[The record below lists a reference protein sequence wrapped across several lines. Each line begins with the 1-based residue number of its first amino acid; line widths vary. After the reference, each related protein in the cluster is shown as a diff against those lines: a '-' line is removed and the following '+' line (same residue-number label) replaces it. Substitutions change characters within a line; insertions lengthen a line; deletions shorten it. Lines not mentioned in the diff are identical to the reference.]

1 MAAKNI
7 VSTRMIA
14 PTSSTRRRRYGA
26 ASSELIPVGLVL
38 KRERV
43 DAPAQ
48 AGRRRPIREDVPQV
62 RVAGRAQRLLAGHA
76 VGGVALD
83 VDRVLGD
90 RLEEARPAG
99 AGLELRVRAEQLG
112 PARRAPVQAGRVQL
126 AVLAGERPLGR
137 LLA

>member
-26 ASSELIPVGLVL
+26 ASWELIPVGLVL
-38 KRERV
+38 KRQRV

-62 RVAGRAQRLLAGHA
+62 RVAGGTQRLLADHA
-76 VGGVALD
+76 VGDVALD
-83 VDRVLGD
+83 VDRVVRY
-90 RLEEARPAG
+90 RLEEARPPRSR
-99 AGLELRVRAEQLG
+99 LELRVRAEQLG
-112 PARRAPVQAGRVQL
+112 PARRAPVQPGR
-126 AVLAGERPLGR
+126 
-137 LLA
+137 